1 LKRASDAS
9 ILFDRILEELH
20 KAGLRNVQVYDGVIS
35 FEGGMWTSGTSK
47 GHFGGIEMGEI
58 EILTKDGKL
67 AVAYRL
73 RFNGLLFLTAACA
86 LVGFWLIDFKGI
98 FNDFYFS
105 SLWWAGVLLLV
116 TIVSNN
122 VRTASDFA
130 ALIRRAQRGD

>member
-1 LKRASDAS
+1 
-9 ILFDRILEELH
+9 
-20 KAGLRNVQVYDGVIS
+20 
-35 FEGGMWTSGTSK
+35 
-47 GHFGGIEMGEI
+47 
-58 EILTKDGKL
+58 
-67 AVAYRL
+67 
-73 RFNGLLFLTAACA
+73 